1 MMGMTNL
8 FLVVGIFHASDLE
21 ELQLILEGSQAL
33 CTKENRMVCMIKG
46 VSKSWS

>member
-8 FLVVGIFHASDLE
+8 FLVVGIFPDSDLE

-33 CTKENRMVCMIKG
+33 CPKENKMVCTIKDG
-46 VSKSWS
+46 SKSWS

>member
-8 FLVVGIFHASDLE
+8 FVVIGIFPDSDLE

-33 CTKENRMVCMIKG
+33 CTKKNRTVCMIKDG
-46 VSKSWS
+46 SKSWS